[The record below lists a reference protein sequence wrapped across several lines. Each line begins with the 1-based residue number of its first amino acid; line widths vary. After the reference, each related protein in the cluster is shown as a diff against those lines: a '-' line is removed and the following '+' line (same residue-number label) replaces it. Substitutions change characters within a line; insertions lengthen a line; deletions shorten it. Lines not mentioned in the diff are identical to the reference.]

1 MRELTRIVKALAD
14 EQRLKLLAALR
25 EEEVCVCQLTEL
37 LGLAP
42 STVSKHLSVL
52 QQAGLIVGRKEGR
65 WVHYRLA
72 GREATPRVR
81 GTLNWLRGALNLEE
95 EAAAVRRSLAAIL
108 KIDPEALCR
117 KQSGR
122 A

>member
-1 MRELTRIVKALAD
+1 VRELTRIVKALAD